1 MAETLKTQVVVIGA
15 GPGGYAAAFHAADL
29 GLKTVLV
36 NAERDPGGVCLLR
49 GCIPSKALL
58 HAAKLIGEARHASA
72 FGIEFGEPRIDVD
85 KLRGWKESIIKKLTG
100 GVRQLASLRKVQ
112 YINARARFL
121 DAHTLELSPG
131 DGAEGV
137 PGRIEFEHAILASGS
152 RPAVPGMLRLDSD
165 RVMNSNGALDLPDV
179 PGRLLVIGGGY
190 IGLELGTVYAA
201 LGSRVT
207 VVELTDGLLPG
218 ADRDL
223 VRPLQMQLSKKF
235 EAIYLS
241 TKVTGLKA
249 VGDAVEV
256 SLEGEGIEPKMTFDR
271 VLVAVGR
278 RPNNENLGLEN
289 TRIQLT
295 ERGFVKV
302 DARRRTD
309 EPSIFAIGDIAGE
322 PMLAHK
328 AHREAKVAAEVIA
341 GRSASF
347 DSVAIP
353 AVVFT
358 DPEVAW
364 AGMMEA
370 EARAKGIDV
379 AVAKFPW
386 GASGRA
392 LTLDAPMGVTKLVID
407 KSNDRVLGVGIAGSG
422 AGDMISEAVV
432 AIEMGAVA
440 RDLADAIHPH
450 PTLAETI
457 MEAADAYYGE
467 ATHVARAKK

>member
-36 NAERDPGGVCLLR
+36 NAEANPGGVCLLR

-58 HAAKLIGEARHASA
+58 HIAKLIGEARHAA
-72 FGIEFGEPRIDVD
+72 AWGVEFGEPKIDID
-85 KLRGWKESIIKKLTG
+85 KLRAWKNGVIKKLSG
-100 GVRQLASLRKVQ
+100 GVTQLAGLRKARYV
-112 YINARARFL
+112 NARARFV
-121 DAHTLELSPG
+121 DAHTLELKPG
-131 DGAEGV
+131 DGAENV
-137 PGRIEFEHAILASGS
+137 PERIEFEHAILASGS
-152 RPAVPGMLRLDSD
+152 RPAVPAAFQLDSD
-165 RVMNSNGALDLPDV
+165 RVMNSNGALDLPDI
-179 PGRLLVIGGGY
+179 PGRFLVVGGGY
-190 IGLELGTVYAA
+190 IGLEMGTVYAA

-223 VRPLQMQLSKKF
+223 VRPLQASLQKKF
-235 EAIYLS
+235 EAIYPN
-241 TKVTGLKA
+241 TKVTGLK
-249 VGDAVEV
+249 VEGNEVRV
-256 SLEGEGIEPKMTFDR
+256 SLAGEGVAPEMTFDR

-289 TRIQLT
+289 TRVQLT

-302 DARRRTD
+302 DASRRTD
-309 EPSIFAIGDIAGE
+309 EPSIYAIGDIAGE

-328 AHREAKVAAEVIA
+328 AHREARVAAEAIA
-341 GRSASF
+341 GRNVSF
-347 DSVAIP
+347 DSIAIP

-364 AGMMEA
+364 VGLSEA
-370 EARAKGIDV
+370 QARAKEID
-379 AVAKFPW
+379 ATVAKFPW

-392 LTLDAPMGVTKLVID
+392 LTLDAPLGVTKLVVD
-407 KSNDRVLGVGIAGSG
+407 KATERVLGVGIVGSG
-422 AGDMISEAVV
+422 AGDLIGEAAL

-440 RDLADAIHPH
+440 RDVADTIHPH
-450 PTLAETI
+450 PTLSETI
-457 MEAADAYYGE
+457 MEAADAFYGE
-467 ATHVARAKK
+467 ATHVARGKK